1 MLTEFGLKCIRLRIS
16 PHLRDASLL
25 LKIML
30 QLRNFSLFTI
40 QVQQDKKLQKRTT
53 KEHSRLKKPST
64 TAKERIETNLNEV
77 QHVEQK
83 LYNNSSRF
91 G

>member
-1 MLTEFGLKCIRLRIS
+1 MLTEFGLKCLRLRIS

-40 QVQQDKKLQKRTT
+40 QVQQD
-53 KEHSRLKKPST
+53 
-64 TAKERIETNLNEV
+64 
-77 QHVEQK
+77 
-83 LYNNSSRF
+83 
-91 G
+91 